1 MNVARAPVA
10 GGAVGELPGAS
21 YSFQLSAEDKRT
33 LARLFLETSHEDLL
47 KLEHALQAD
56 DFDEVLHRVHRLH
69 GAALTMGA
77 MPLVG
82 QLESFERTLHE
93 ARQIPADS
101 HERLA
106 RLRRDLHDYQ

>member
-1 MNVARAPVA
+1 MSIAQVSVA

-21 YSFQLSAEDKRT
+21 CSFQLSAEDKRT

-47 KLEHALQAD
+47 VLEHALQGS
-56 DFDEVLHRVHRLH
+56 DFGEVLHRVHRLH
-69 GAALTMGA
+69 GAALTVGA
-77 MPLVG
+77 TPLVA